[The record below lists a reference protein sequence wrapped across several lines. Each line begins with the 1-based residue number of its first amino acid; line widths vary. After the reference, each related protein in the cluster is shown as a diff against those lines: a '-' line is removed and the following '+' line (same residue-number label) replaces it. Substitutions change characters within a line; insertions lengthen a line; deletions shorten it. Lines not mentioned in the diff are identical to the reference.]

1 MFNPKKDNFGL
12 NNRDVGRPSIF
23 GSSARDSTAFGSS
36 FKKAQGIFNSSFCNS
51 FVSERASNS
60 AIRAFDNELADM
72 REGEDFSDD
81 EEEKDEDNAECE
93 LSSNDEDT
101 AGVAMQP
108 MQTETVSLMQQNS

>member
-1 MFNPKKDNFGL
+1 
-12 NNRDVGRPSIF
+12 
-23 GSSARDSTAFGSS
+23 
-36 FKKAQGIFNSSFCNS
+36 
-51 FVSERASNS
+51 
-60 AIRAFDNELADM
+60 M

-101 AGVAMQP
+101 TGVAMQP